1 MLTSD
6 SMEERGH
13 LMTRKKPLNRAELDE
28 KLQALPSHVVGELLG
43 GELFVSPRPASPH
56 SAASFALGIELGG
69 PFQRGRGGPGGW
81 WFFTEPELHL
91 DQDIL
96 VPDLAAWRRSRMPVR
111 PSVAHFTLAPDW
123 VCEVLSPSTAR
134 IDRTIKK
141 QLYARAGVSFLWL
154 VDPVL
159 RVLEVLQLHEGQW
172 LEQGSWSGN
181 ARVSAAPF
189 EVLELEL
196 EALWFS
202 ESPEPG

>member
-1 MLTSD
+1 M
-6 SMEERGH
+6 
-13 LMTRKKPLNRAELDE
+13 A
-28 KLQALPSHVVGELLG
+28 ALAH
-43 GELFVSPRPASPH
+43 
-56 SAASFALGIELGG
+56 AL
-69 PFQRGRGGPGGW
+69 
-81 WFFTEPELHL
+81 
-91 DQDIL
+91 
-96 VPDLAAWRRSRMPVR
+96 R

-196 EALWFS
+196 EALGFS